1 MWSVHSELCKVFLII
16 HQGCSKLFH
25 GGVAKVYISI
35 GESGG
40 MLPQENFEE
49 IASEAIFRPRKSHTS
64 CNS

>member
-16 HQGCSKLFH
+16 HQGCSKLFQ